1 MKIRNI
7 FYLVFLTYALAS
19 CSNDPE
25 FETAYLNGTITVA
38 DSVDDSKD
46 YSGIQLII
54 TYQESATSKVDTIF
68 DKATNA
74 NGIVKGKVEF
84 PQKESIRFS
93 LTEMEIRLQLLSLY

>member
-74 NGIVKGKVEF
+74 NGIVKEKWNF
-84 PQKESIRFS
+84 LKRN
-93 LTEMEIRLQLLSLY
+93 LSGFH